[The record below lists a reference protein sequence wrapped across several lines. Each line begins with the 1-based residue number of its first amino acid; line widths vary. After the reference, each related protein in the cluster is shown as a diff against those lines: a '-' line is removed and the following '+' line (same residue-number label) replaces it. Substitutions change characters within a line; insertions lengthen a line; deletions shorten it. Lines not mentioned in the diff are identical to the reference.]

1 MRSAQLFDADR
12 GRPNR
17 ETSSNRTDR
26 RSNSREEPNSNVYG
40 VEQRPGKR
48 GSRPAAWNHDD
59 RMASSER
66 LVQEPQHAERASR
79 PQMPANQRQKLW
91 IKVTETGAREVHGED
106 DEADAGAVD
115 DEETGMWQYIDP
127 SGRTIG
133 DYTAAKLLAW
143 TTKGF
148 FSGGLQVRQ
157 VGERQWSSLS
167 DVVPKLERQ
176 AGIAKARSAAAPVSA
191 PTPVVRNHPLPPPS
205 PRGQAWPM
213 PGPDPAARRRD
224 LDAEQDAWAADAS
237 HPANA
242 LMAAEPVVR
251 PRLDRL
257 ERGEEGPAGNRRRNR
272 DDRQPRNA
280 AQPTSR
286 GRSQT
291 KDEWGD
297 ESAEGAAWEA
307 GAAQPKSAADANTL
321 AEPKLPAAPQRM
333 PASQPGRAVQPE
345 AQQPAASKNQ
355 PVRGNAAAKP
365 EAAAA
370 AAAAAQQPAR
380 PAAGNIPNKNTAKR
394 LFTAEAALGSDEPV
408 WRYIDPQGIMQGPF
422 PADKMVQWY
431 NAGYLLN
438 PALRMCGHERRVS
451 APNLPPPQCYK
462 PIKELLKAVKEGHRF
477 SPVTVAQISDMLGS
491 PRNALASATSARSD
505 VSAES
510 VGPRSP
516 PQTDTSAASVP
527 QPPLKQ
533 PHLPTAAATAAAA
546 LPPGNAEPKQ
556 SGLNHPK
563 TDTLTE
569 SDPHPSLT
577 DSSAPVAAASAPA
590 LGNGQR
596 KQAVSNPE
604 THQSTSHEAV
614 GPGWTSDASATVTAA
629 TAVATP
635 AAGAS
640 NIGNAQPQQVT
651 DGPKV
656 PQESPLAGALAPS
669 TAMSEPA
676 ASSQPDGSVAH
687 ELMVREAVIAHPD
700 AAGAA
705 AASGPSNAEPA
716 RDTSGRQ
723 LPERIGHETSTPAAS
738 AEAATG
744 SAAAT
749 GPVSVLDAEL
759 DKLKAQAEH
768 ARGHDAAA
776 EIEHASSSQTPEHP
790 VSSSAASTQAWPS
803 SASPPGASTSA
814 TQASHDSATSHAAAS
829 QPMTSSASP
838 SGAGQLPAS
847 PEVPTGLTSA
857 GQGASAGTDTVSA
870 EAQQQLQQLKALG
883 VSVLAMPDKLEGTT
897 GPGMPSQQ
905 THSPALPGTALSA
918 VASAPTDAAATPA
931 AAGHHDR
938 SALPTTQSTVGTGIA
953 AQEHAGAP
961 SSPHPGKHDSIAAQ
975 LQAPSAPAVHPD
987 MLELPADRLE
997 EEFASA
1003 SSSPMTASDVAPSPA
1018 AGIQELA
1025 SPISLKLRASDNGII
1040 SLSMGST

>member
-176 AGIAKARSAAAPVSA
+176 
-191 PTPVVRNHPLPPPS
+191 
-205 PRGQAWPM
+205 
-213 PGPDPAARRRD
+213 
-224 LDAEQDAWAADAS
+224 AEQDAWAADAS

-438 PALRMCGHERRVS
+438 PALRMCGHERRIHLHPWQQPAHLPWAMVS
-451 APNLPPPQCYK
+451 ASKL
-462 PIKELLKAVKEGHRF
+462 F
-477 SPVTVAQISDMLGS
+477 QILRLIRAPAMRQSGQ
-491 PRNALASATSARSD
+491 
-505 VSAES
+505 
-510 VGPRSP
+510 VGPQTLL
-516 PQTDTSAASVP
+516 PQS
-527 QPPLKQ
+527 
-533 PHLPTAAATAAAA
+533 
-546 LPPGNAEPKQ
+546 
-556 SGLNHPK
+556 
-563 TDTLTE
+563 
-569 SDPHPSLT
+569 
-577 DSSAPVAAASAPA
+577 
-590 LGNGQR
+590 
-596 KQAVSNPE
+596 
-604 THQSTSHEAV
+604 
-614 GPGWTSDASATVTAA
+614 
-629 TAVATP
+629 
-635 AAGAS
+635 
-640 NIGNAQPQQVT
+640 
-651 DGPKV
+651 
-656 PQESPLAGALAPS
+656 
-669 TAMSEPA
+669 
-676 ASSQPDGSVAH
+676 
-687 ELMVREAVIAHPD
+687 
-700 AAGAA
+700 
-705 AASGPSNAEPA
+705 
-716 RDTSGRQ
+716 
-723 LPERIGHETSTPAAS
+723 
-738 AEAATG
+738 
-744 SAAAT
+744 
-749 GPVSVLDAEL
+749 
-759 DKLKAQAEH
+759 
-768 ARGHDAAA
+768 
-776 EIEHASSSQTPEHP
+776 
-790 VSSSAASTQAWPS
+790 
-803 SASPPGASTSA
+803 
-814 TQASHDSATSHAAAS
+814 
-829 QPMTSSASP
+829 
-838 SGAGQLPAS
+838 
-847 PEVPTGLTSA
+847 
-857 GQGASAGTDTVSA
+857 
-870 EAQQQLQQLKALG
+870 QQQQ
-883 VSVLAMPDKLEGTT
+883 P
-897 GPGMPSQQ
+897 
-905 THSPALPGTALSA
+905 
-918 VASAPTDAAATPA
+918 
-931 AAGHHDR
+931 
-938 SALPTTQSTVGTGIA
+938 
-953 AQEHAGAP
+953 
-961 SSPHPGKHDSIAAQ
+961 
-975 LQAPSAPAVHPD
+975 
-987 MLELPADRLE
+987 
-997 EEFASA
+997 
-1003 SSSPMTASDVAPSPA
+1003 
-1018 AGIQELA
+1018 
-1025 SPISLKLRASDNGII
+1025 
-1040 SLSMGST
+1040 